1 MNLAYFRKST
11 YSVEETVKNVL
22 EQAKKGG
29 WKMLGT
35 VDFPNNSGKMVLIC
49 RPEWVKE
56 VLEYDTDIVGFLP
69 CTISVL
75 KKGDDILI
83 GTGQPGVIKAIT
95 QNKNLAQLVTIAEKQ
110 LKDLIHASAGVKEL
124 HPTHVKLYSTTTCP
138 YCKMEK
144 AWLDENKIK
153 HDLIYVDRDHEEAQK
168 MVEKTGQMGV
178 PVTEVQ
184 FDEGD
189 PEYIIGFDQPK
200 LAEMLGL

>member
-11 YSVEETVKNVL
+11 YSVEKTVENLL
-22 EQAKKGG
+22 ELAKKGG
-29 WKMLGT
+29 WKILGT
-35 VDFPNNSGKMVLIC
+35 VDFPDDSGKMVLIC

-56 VLEYDTDIVGFLP
+56 VLGYDPNIVGFLP
-69 CTISVL
+69 CAISVL
-75 KKGDDILI
+75 KRGKDVLI

-95 QNKNLAQLVTIAEKQ
+95 QNKDLAELAATAEKQ
-110 LKDLIHASAGVKEL
+110 LKDLIHTAAGVKEL
-124 HPTHVKLYSTTTCP
+124 KPTHVKLYSTTTCP

-144 AWLDENKIK
+144 SWLDENKIQ
-153 HDLIYVDRDHEEAQK
+153 HDVIYVDKDHEEAQK

-189 PEYIIGFDQPK
+189 PEYVIGFDQPK
-200 LAEMLGL
+200 LAELLGL